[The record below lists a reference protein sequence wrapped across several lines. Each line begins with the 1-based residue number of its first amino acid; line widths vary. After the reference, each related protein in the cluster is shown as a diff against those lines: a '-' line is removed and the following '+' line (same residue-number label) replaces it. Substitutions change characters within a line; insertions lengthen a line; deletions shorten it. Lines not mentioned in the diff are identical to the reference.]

1 MIVTA
6 NAVIWAVVPRGTR
19 GERDHRL
26 STGTHLSS
34 CVREFLARSS
44 EIFPQSAINQWHDLK
59 CALLLLFYA
68 R

>member
-6 NAVIWAVVPRGTR
+6 NAVIWAVDPRGTR

-26 STGTHLSS
+26 SKERICHH
-34 CVREFLARSS
+34 VREFLARSS